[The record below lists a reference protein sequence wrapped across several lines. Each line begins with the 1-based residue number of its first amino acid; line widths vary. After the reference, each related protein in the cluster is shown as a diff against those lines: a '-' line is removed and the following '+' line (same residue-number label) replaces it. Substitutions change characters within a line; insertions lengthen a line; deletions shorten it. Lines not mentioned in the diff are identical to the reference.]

1 MLGWWIKLAVSMQ
14 RLNNHSGVMQI
25 LSALQSSSVFRLAT
39 RCSPSTWLADVM
51 GFRLK
56 HTWNGVREQ
65 EDTDYC
71 RLAQEYSRDNN
82 YDALRAI
89 HNSAPPPIVP
99 FLGMCVVISPSFLP

>member
-1 MLGWWIKLAVSMQ
+1 
-14 RLNNHSGVMQI
+14 
-25 LSALQSSSVFRLAT
+25 
-39 RCSPSTWLADVM
+39 M

-99 FLGMCVVISPSFLP
+99 FLGMCPQLFAVNVCDSVCRYLSDITFIDEGNPNTVQVCRAAALLHDDMS